1 MIPHLTPP
9 QWMKQALCA
18 QVDTDLFFPDIG
30 ESNREAKLIC
40 RRCDVQP
47 DCLAYAVNGKIPFGV
62 WGGKSDRERRNLRRA
77 S

>member
-1 MIPHLTPP
+1 MIPQLTPP
-9 QWMKQALCA
+9 RWMSSALCA
-18 QVDTDLFFPDIG
+18 QVDTELFFPDID

-40 RRCDVQP
+40 QRCDVQEA
-47 DCLAYAVNGKIPFGV
+47 CLAYAVNAKIPFGV